1 MKSGYNVLCASRGID
16 VSGGCI
22 NVMEEAAD
30 PELESLLFDP
40 CCLIFYSKG
49 LMITMKKFL
58 NCSII
63 RIDVLESF
71 KRKFTW
77 QPTLHLGLEGRGWR
91 LGQERVWVAPQH
103 I

>member
-71 KRKFTW
+71 KRNSPGSPLFTW
-77 QPTLHLGLEGRGWR
+77 VSRGEGGGWAR
-91 LGQERVWVAPQH
+91 KGFG
-103 I
+103 

>member
-49 LMITMKKFL
+49 LMVTM
-58 NCSII
+58 S
-63 RIDVLESF
+63 
-71 KRKFTW
+71 
-77 QPTLHLGLEGRGWR
+77 HY
-91 LGQERVWVAPQH
+91 
-103 I
+103 

>member
-49 LMITMKKFL
+49 LMVTMKNSSTVALLELMSLSDL
-58 NCSII
+58 NSPGSP
-63 RIDVLESF
+63 L
-71 KRKFTW
+71 FTW
-77 QPTLHLGLEGRGWR
+77 VSRGEGGGWAR
-91 LGQERVWVAPQH
+91 KGFG
-103 I
+103 

>member
-40 CCLIFYSKG
+40 CCCLIFCLFDYVC
-49 LMITMKKFL
+49 MMYFE
-58 NCSII
+58 II
-63 RIDVLESF
+63 IES
-71 KRKFTW
+71 
-77 QPTLHLGLEGRGWR
+77 P
-91 LGQERVWVAPQH
+91 
-103 I
+103 

>member
-40 CCLIFYSKG
+40 CLLFKVVWADRMSGSK
-49 LMITMKKFL
+49 
-58 NCSII
+58 
-63 RIDVLESF
+63 
-71 KRKFTW
+71 
-77 QPTLHLGLEGRGWR
+77 LHEIVRVGWDR
-91 LGQERVWVAPQH
+91 H
-103 I
+103 IG